1 MSNEFKQLPVDGIV
15 GKINNKILI
24 DGVKVKAQRL
34 IPDTRGFLMELMRP
48 DWDEFIQW
56 GQVYATMCYPG
67 IIKGFH
73 HHYLQIDSF
82 NCVSGMSRVVLFDGR
97 PDSPTNGIINEFIIG
112 PMNPKMVQI
121 PNLVWHGFSAVGND
135 AAIIINC
142 PTRMYNYKEP
152 DEFRCPANSFGYD
165 WSKVS
170 G

>member
-1 MSNEFKQLPVDGIV
+1 MSNEFKQLPVDGII
-15 GKINNKILI
+15 GKINNKVLI

-34 IPDTRGFLMELMRP
+34 MPDARGFLMELMRP

-73 HHYLQIDSF
+73 HHYLQIDNF
-82 NCVSGMSRVVLFDGR
+82 NCVSGMGRVVLFDGR

-135 AAIIINC
+135 PAIIINC